1 MKHLPTTKQLRYFVA
16 LDEHHHFGKAAQACF
31 VTQSAFSVAIQ
42 ELESLLNVSLVDR
55 TNRSVTITSI
65 GSQVAS
71 QARLALFDIEGIV
84 DLASSYQEPLSG
96 PLRVGVIPTIA
107 PFILPRVLPAIRKQF
122 PKLDLFLKEDQTVR
136 IHASLQEGDLDMLL
150 LALPFELANVET
162 LPLFKD
168 RFKVAYRQGTHK
180 LVAGNYKPNKIDSDN
195 IILMEDGHC
204 LREHTLSACKL
215 RKQEKIN
222 KFSANSLYTLVQM
235 IDNDLGV
242 TFLPEIAINGGI
254 LRNTKVKVEDL
265 PEGSYRT
272 IGLAWRKSSVRKEE
286 FKLLGNAIKE
296 AMQ

>member
-16 LDEHHHFGKAAQACF
+16 LDEHRHFGKAAQACF

-42 ELESLLNVSLVDR
+42 ELENLLNVSLVDR

-71 QARLALFDIEGIV
+71 QARLALFDIEGIT

-107 PFILPRVLPAIRKQF
+107 PFILPRVLPSIRKQF
-122 PKLDLFLKEDQTVR
+122 PKLNLFLKEDQTVR
-136 IHASLQEGDLDMLL
+136 IHAALMDGDLDLLL

-168 RFKVAYRQGTHK
+168 RFKVAYRKGTHK
-180 LVAGNYKPNKIDSDN
+180 LLAGNYKANKLDPEN

-215 RKQEKIN
+215 RKHGQIN

-235 IDNDLGV
+235 IDNDLGI
-242 TFLPEIAINGGI
+242 TFLPEIAIKGG
-254 LRNTKVKVEDL
+254 LLKNTKVLVEDL
-265 PEGSYRT
+265 SEGSYRT
-272 IGLAWRKSSVRKEE
+272 IGLAWRKSSVRNEE
-286 FKLLGNAIKE
+286 FRLLGNAIKE